1 FVLHFVLQRE
11 ILITTGVAMAEGEVH
26 DAAPQE
32 AKDPAPGS
40 VSNWADEMVCGT
52 ASLSANPVLCLEACA
67 CFLVSTESPPRR
79 TRRTRRVQSMTRSGS
94 KRSPRKL
101 S

>member
-1 FVLHFVLQRE
+1 
-11 ILITTGVAMAEGEVH
+11 M
-26 DAAPQE
+26 
-32 AKDPAPGS
+32 PGS

-52 ASLSANPVLCLEACA
+52 ASLSANPVMCFEACA
-67 CFLVSTESPPRR
+67 YFLVTTESPLRR
-79 TRRTRRVQSMTRSGS
+79 TRRTTRVQSMTRNGS